1 MLISFDIGIK
11 NLAFCI
17 FDTSSEKYKIHD
29 WGVINLCGEKVKCC
43 SKTKRGTCSKNASYI
58 YNNNYYCGTHVKNCG
73 SKLAPECYY
82 KIIKSKRPAK
92 KYIKM
97 LKTFLVSDRIDVDN
111 LCIECIN
118 NHPTKITKGPNASK
132 IDLIDIGIA
141 ISKILPER
149 LPLTSIK
156 RVVIENQISPIANR
170 MKTVQGML
178 AQFFIDRNVTDI
190 MFISSSNKLKGFDVP
205 KKNYKERK
213 ASGIKVTRDI
223 IQENIN
229 CQNWLEKFDKH
240 TKKDDLADSF
250 LQGLWVINHNK
261 N

>member
-1 MLISFDIGIK
+1 M
-11 NLAFCI
+11 
-17 FDTSSEKYKIHD
+17 
-29 WGVINLCGEKVKCC
+29 
-43 SKTKRGTCSKNASYI
+43 
-58 YNNNYYCGTHVKNCG
+58 
-73 SKLAPECYY
+73 APECYY

-97 LKTFLVSDRIDVDN
+97 LKTFLESSENDVDK
-111 LCIECIN
+111 LCSECISKC
-118 NHPTKITKGPNASK
+118 PTKITKGPHASQ

-141 ISKILPER
+141 ISKILPEK
-149 LPLTSIK
+149 LPINEIK

-170 MKTVQGML
+170 MKTIQGML
-178 AQFFIDRNVTDI
+178 AQFFIDRNITDI
-190 MFISSSNKLKGFDVP
+190 LFISSSNKLKDFDVP

-213 ASGIKVTRDI
+213 TSGIKVTRDI
-223 IQENIN
+223 IQKNIN
-229 CQNWLEKFDKH
+229 CQKWLEIFNKQ